1 MSIINPA
8 FPALVKARP
17 EFSTMLHAMAKEVET
32 FMHTFKDDPSQLS
45 GWGHIYFCDD
55 DGGRLI
61 FNPKKPHRHVCQV
74 CGRIYQGQPYDGVW
88 VYFYRNLAV
97 LTALKAATIYRAQ
110 GDTTYLSYAKTI
122 ISFYA
127 ENYALFALHDKEGR
141 VHADYDSMGWGCG
154 RILPQGLNESILV
167 IRLVQ
172 ALELI
177 KDAVSP
183 VFIEMVKLKLFDE
196 FKQLIIPQVD
206 AIHNIRCWNL
216 AALGIAGLF
225 FHDQSLVDFVF
236 TSEFNIHRQL
246 RKGVTAD
253 GFWYEGSIHYHFFL
267 LEGVLAL
274 MLFCDAYG
282 RNFGKREAV
291 IVKHM
296 LVNAYNYA
304 FDNHV
309 FPVPNDGWP
318 DLNLKT
324 FAHAYHI
331 AARIFGE
338 DSQLGNLV
346 KNIENDGTRRT
357 SLPLSET
364 YYWDNRIPLEHL
376 LFTPEFDLSAY
387 SPVATRSANFPQ
399 SSFALLRAGKVNL
412 FVKYGL
418 NGPSHAHPDIM
429 NIEVAYGASMVSR
442 DLSNAGYRSRL
453 CSEWHRK
460 TLSHSTVCCDGRDIT
475 SCERGTCLAYDG
487 ASISVKAVAVYPG
500 IDYVRS
506 LAVTPDGF
514 SDEFQVFAEGEGIR
528 DYVFHLE
535 SGFVMTNDFSAIT
548 VSLPE
553 RANGY
558 QHLSAVQEVLREE
571 GNGMVVLR
579 ACDEQ
584 VRVVLTVSLVAGQ
597 RLYLCKSMD
606 NPVNRMRT
614 TLIVRELGKSVR
626 FGLQVE
632 FFEI

>member
-8 FPALVKARP
+8 FPALVKGAP
-17 EFSTMLHAMAKEVET
+17 EFNTMLHAMEKEVDS
-32 FMHTFKDDPSQLS
+32 FMHSFKDDPSQLS

-61 FNPKKPHRHVCQV
+61 FDLKKPHRHVCQV
-74 CGRIYQGQPYDGVW
+74 CGRVFQGQPYDGVW

-97 LTALKAATIYRAQ
+97 LTALKAATLYRAL
-110 GDTTYLSYAKTI
+110 GDATYLSYAKSI

-141 VHADYDSMGWGCG
+141 VYPDYGTMEWGCG

-177 KDAVSP
+177 KDDLSP
-183 VFIEMVKLKLFDE
+183 VFLEMVRVKLFDE
-196 FKQLIIPQVD
+196 FRQLIVPQVD

-225 FHDQSLVDFVF
+225 FGDQSLVDFVF

-282 RNFGKREAV
+282 YAFGKRECA
-291 IVKHM
+291 IVRRM
-296 LVNAYNYA
+296 LVNAYDYA
-304 FDNHV
+304 FDNHT

-324 FAHAYHI
+324 FVHTYHI
-331 AARIFGE
+331 AAKVFGE
-338 DSQLGNLV
+338 DSQIGNLV

-364 YYWDNRIPLEHL
+364 YYWNNRIPLERL
-376 LFTPEFDLSAY
+376 LFTPEFKLSSF

-399 SSFALLRAGKVNL
+399 SSFAMLRAGKVNV

-429 NIEVAYGASMVSR
+429 NIEVAYGNGMVSR

-453 CSEWHRK
+453 CNEWHRK
-460 TLSHSTVCCDGRDIT
+460 TLSHSTVCCDGQDIT
-475 SCERGTCLAYDG
+475 SCERGTCLSYDG
-487 ASISVKAVAVYPG
+487 ASISVKAAEVYPG
-500 IDYVRS
+500 IDYIRS
-506 LAVTPDGF
+506 LAVTSSGF
-514 SDEFQVFAEGEGIR
+514 SDDFQVFSQCEGTR

-535 SGFVMTNDFSAIT
+535 SGFTIARSFSAIT
-548 VSLPE
+548 LSLPE

-558 QHLSAVQEVLREE
+558 QHLSAVEEIVRE
-571 GNGMVVLR
+571 GGADPVVLEASDTR
-579 ACDEQ
+579 
-584 VRVVLTVSLVAGQ
+584 VRVVLTISLAAGQ
-597 RLYLCKSMD
+597 RLFLCKSMD
-606 NPVNRMRT
+606 NPVNRMRS
-614 TLIVRELGKSVR
+614 TLIVREVGTSVR
-626 FGLQVE
+626 FGLEAE